1 MKSIKC
7 IFIILISAFPVCCLS
22 DTWYGVLRGNKII
35 DFRSPTTGI
44 IEIDTAENGKIDESK
59 YVFNIE
65 DIESPI
71 KKEILSKKR
80 NSLIWKKKDTASKLE
95 NATLAYRL
103 GFVPK
108 NKLNEYYQNLNNIE
122 IELEELE
129 SQYKSLEYL
138 DLVKKPFI
146 KEKYIYRN
154 IYVNNNAFVN
164 VGDNIMKIETIDKFH
179 VDIKFDPVMSN
190 FKGKKI
196 KYRSLVS
203 GLTGEAKLI
212 NITGNLSGEVK
223 NGLKTAVL
231 QIDDGNRVSHELL
244 DTAFEISIDD

>member
-1 MKSIKC
+1 
-7 IFIILISAFPVCCLS
+7 
-22 DTWYGVLRGNKII
+22 
-35 DFRSPTTGI
+35 
-44 IEIDTAENGKIDESK
+44 
-59 YVFNIE
+59 
-65 DIESPI
+65 
-71 KKEILSKKR
+71 
-80 NSLIWKKKDTASKLE
+80 
-95 NATLAYRL
+95 
-103 GFVPK
+103 
-108 NKLNEYYQNLNNIE
+108 
-122 IELEELE
+122 
-129 SQYKSLEYL
+129 
-138 DLVKKPFI
+138 
-146 KEKYIYRN
+146 
-154 IYVNNNAFVN
+154 
-164 VGDNIMKIETIDKFH
+164 IMKIETIDKFH

>member
-1 MKSIKC
+1 M
-7 IFIILISAFPVCCLS
+7 
-22 DTWYGVLRGNKII
+22 
-35 DFRSPTTGI
+35 
-44 IEIDTAENGKIDESK
+44 
-59 YVFNIE
+59 
-65 DIESPI
+65 
-71 KKEILSKKR
+71 
-80 NSLIWKKKDTASKLE
+80 
-95 NATLAYRL
+95 
-103 GFVPK
+103 
-108 NKLNEYYQNLNNIE
+108 NNIE